1 MKKLLLLIPVFAIV
15 LGISSCKNSEDETLH
30 EFRGYIYR
38 ISSDVMIAM
47 KDTMFIAF
55 DTRYTSVVDALQP
68 GDSVSVTYR
77 GKLEDGTPA
86 ISLIYIPKSQYR
98 K

>member
-1 MKKLLLLIPVFAIV
+1 MKKILLLIPIFAIV
-15 LGISSCKNSEDETLH
+15 LGISSCKHSEDETLH

-77 GKLEDGTPA
+77 GNLEDGTPA

>member
-1 MKKLLLLIPVFAIV
+1 
-15 LGISSCKNSEDETLH
+15 
-30 EFRGYIYR
+30 
-38 ISSDVMIAM
+38 MIAM

-55 DTRYTSVVDALQP
+55 DTRNTSVVEALQP